1 MKSSQNT
8 FRFIFGFLFCLMGI
22 GMSHISFAQ
31 SDNANDNPS
40 EQFVSIDFNDVDINV
55 FVKFISELTG
65 TNFVIDERVRG
76 KVTIISPAKI
86 SVKEAFRVFE
96 SVLEVHGFTTV
107 KAGEVTKIIPQPE
120 ARSKSIETLLKE
132 EIKTQDDR
140 IITQLVPLK
149 YADPSEIKKL
159 FAPLISKNSIIL
171 DYAPTKTLIIT
182 DVHSN
187 IQRLLHILKTIDVSG
202 VGLEISIIPL
212 EYAEAT
218 KFVTLLQSIFKE
230 GRRTQVPPGEES
242 SMIQF
247 VADERTNTIV
257 LLASEDDAIKIKKL
271 ITMLDKEVPRG
282 EEKIRVYF
290 LENSTAEELAKVI
303 QTLSTQQNA
312 GAQGAKRAPIISENV
327 KITADKAT
335 NSLIIV
341 ADKNDYV
348 VLEEIIKQLDIP
360 RQMVYIEA
368 LIMEVNVD
376 KDFILGA
383 EWIAGGEMKNNNKE
397 GVYGGGFSGGN
408 LGSGDSGYNVLSPS
422 VSIGGVTAS
431 APPLPPGFSLGIFSE
446 TLTIGSGSNKIT
458 FPNLGAVVKA
468 YKKDKDVHILSTPQI
483 LTTDNEE
490 AKIHVGKNVPFQT
503 GTTISTTST
512 ISSIE
517 YKDVG
522 KTLKITPS
530 ISKDRLVRLK
540 ISLEVT
546 DLESTTDFRPTTLK
560 RTVDTTVI
568 VKDTNTI
575 VIGGLIDDSFSK
587 IHYKVPCLGEIPGL
601 GALFSN
607 ISDSNTKTNLYV
619 FLTPHVVGSPTEAT
633 TLYENKKDQ
642 MNQIKAGEIK
652 IYEKSTP
659 GTKD

>member
-1 MKSSQNT
+1 MKSSQNK
-8 FRFIFGFLFCLMGI
+8 FRYILGFFFCLMLI
-22 GMSHISFAQ
+22 WMPYISLAQ
-31 SDNANDNPS
+31 SDKAKNKTS
-40 EQFVSIDFNDVDINV
+40 GQFVSIDFNEVDINV

-65 TNFVIDERVRG
+65 TNFVIDQRVRG

-86 SVKEAFRVFE
+86 SVDEAYKVFE
-96 SVLEVHGFTTV
+96 SVLEVYGFTTV
-107 KAGEVTKIIPQPE
+107 KAGDVTKIIPQPD

-132 EIKTQDDR
+132 EVGSPDDR
-140 IITQLVPLK
+140 IVTQLIPLK

-171 DYAPTKTLIIT
+171 DYAPTNTLIIT

-187 IQRLLHILKTIDVSG
+187 IQRLLNILKTIDVSG
-202 VGLEISIIPL
+202 VGQEISIIPL
-212 EYAEAT
+212 EYADAT
-218 KFVTLLQSIFKE
+218 KLVTLLQSVFKE
-230 GRRTQVPPGEES
+230 AQRNQPGEVS
-242 SMIQF
+242 NPVQF
-247 VADERTNTIV
+247 VSDDRTNIIV
-257 LLASEDDAIKIKKL
+257 LLASEDDTIRIKKL
-271 ITMLDKEVPRG
+271 IAMLDKEVPRG
-282 EEKIRVYF
+282 EEKIRVYY
-290 LENSTAEELAKVI
+290 LENATAEELAKVL
-303 QTLSTQQNA
+303 QTLATGSQSGQ
-312 GAQGAKRAPIISENV
+312 AQGGKETPIITGKV
-327 KITADKAT
+327 QITADKAT
-335 NSLIIV
+335 NSLIIM
-341 ADKNDYV
+341 ADKDDYV
-348 VLEEIIKQLDIP
+348 VLEEIIKKLDVP

-383 EWIAGGEMKNNNKE
+383 EWIAGGEMKNNNRE

-408 LGSGDSGYNVLSPS
+408 VGSGDSGYNVVSPS
-422 VSIGGVTAS
+422 VSIGGATVTVP
-431 APPLPPGFSLGIFSE
+431 PPLPPGFSLGIFSE
-446 TLTIGSGSNKIT
+446 ALTFGSDDNKIT
-458 FPNLGAVVKA
+458 FPNLGAVIKA

-512 ISSIE
+512 TSSIE

-540 ISLEVT
+540 IALEVT

-568 VKDTNTI
+568 VKDGNTI

-587 IHYKVPCLGEIPGL
+587 IQYKVPCLGEIPGL
-601 GALFSN
+601 GALFS
-607 ISDSNTKTNLYV
+607 SLTDTNTKTNLYV
-619 FLTPHVVGSPTEAT
+619 FLTPRVLGSPAEAT
-633 TLYENKKDQ
+633 TFYENKKEQIDK
-642 MNQIKAGEIK
+642 IKAGEIK
-652 IYEKSTP
+652 VYEKNIPKT
-659 GTKD
+659 D